1 MKFPYAKL
9 GLGLVLGLAALTAQA
24 QEVTLKAAS
33 AFAKDSFFDRKF
45 ERFIKDVNE
54 NGKGIVQINFV
65 GGPESMPTFEVGNAL
80 KAGVIDMANTTGV
93 FFANMVPEALAL
105 SFTPVPMNEVRSNG
119 GYELMDKILREKGN
133 MVWLGRTT
141 DGLKYHI
148 WTTKK
153 PTNDSFSGMKL
164 RSVPI
169 YRAFFQSLGT
179 NPLQVP
185 PGEVYTALERG
196 MVDGY
201 GWPSV
206 GIFDLGWQ
214 EKTKYLIEPGFYN
227 VEVSIFINQ
236 DTWKKLTDEQ
246 RNFLQER
253 MNKLEQ
259 SAPAEDAALA
269 EKERKQVVDG
279 GIEVI
284 ELSADKAAEF
294 SAKANDSAWQAID
307 QSSPK
312 YAAELRKLLSGQQQ

>member
-24 QEVTLKAAS
+24 EEVTLKAAS
-33 AFAKDSFFDRKF
+33 AFANDTYFDRQF
-45 ERFIKDVNE
+45 QRFVKDVNE

-65 GGPESMPTFEVGNAL
+65 GGPESMPAFEVGNAVR
-80 KAGVIDMANTTGV
+80 AGVIDMANSTGV

-105 SFTPVPMNEVRSNG
+105 SFTDLPMTEIRKNG

-141 DGLKYHI
+141 DGLKYHV

-153 PTNDSFSGMKL
+153 PENGSFDGMKL

-169 YRAFFQSLGT
+169 YRAFFQSLGA

-214 EKTKYLIEPGFYN
+214 EKTKYLIDPGFYN
-227 VEVSIFINQ
+227 VEVSILINQ

-253 MNKLEQ
+253 MDIIE
-259 SAPAEDAALA
+259 STMREDDAAQAA
-269 EKERKQVVDG
+269 EERKQVIDG
-279 GIEVI
+279 GIEVV
-284 ELSADKAAEF
+284 ELPADQAAAF
-294 SAKANDSAWQAID
+294 TAKANDSAWKAID

-312 YAAELRKLLSGQQQ
+312 YAAELRKLLGPQK

>member
-1 MKFPYAKL
+1 MKFNLTKL
-9 GLGLVLGLAALTAQA
+9 GLGLALGLAALTAQA

-33 AFAKDSFFDRKF
+33 AFSKDSFFDRKF
-45 ERFIKDVNE
+45 ERFVKDVNE

-65 GGPESMPTFEVGNAL
+65 GGPESMPPFEVGNAVR
-80 KAGVIDMANTTGV
+80 AGVIDMANTTGV

-105 SFTPVPMNEVRSNG
+105 SFTPLSMKELRDNG
-119 GYELMDKILREKGN
+119 GFELMDKILREKGN

-141 DGLKYHI
+141 EGLKYHI

-153 PTNDSFSGMKL
+153 PTDGSFSGMKL

-169 YRAFFQSLGT
+169 YRAFFQSLGA

-196 MVDGY
+196 VVDGY

-214 EKTKYLIEPGFYN
+214 EKTKYLIDPGFYN
-227 VEVSIFINQ
+227 VEVSLFVNQ
-236 DTWKKLTDEQ
+236 NTWNKLNDEQ

-253 MNKLEQ
+253 VRLLED
-259 SAPAEDAALA
+259 AAMAEDAALA
-269 EKERKQVVDG
+269 EKELKQVIDG
-279 GIEVI
+279 GIELI
-284 ELSADKAAEF
+284 ELTPEQAADF
-294 SAKANDSAWQAID
+294 TAKATESAWQAID
-307 QSSPK
+307 QGSPK
-312 YAAELRKLLSGQQQ
+312 YGAELRKLLGGQN